1 MSYSIKSGH
10 ELTNIIV
17 SDESFIDNSH
27 HDYIIQRLSNDNKVI
42 NETHIFFQKG
52 AVNTN
57 DNIPGIFI
65 EDLLQIC
72 KHRLECFQSGEYA
85 NDYNEKALESI
96 NNALMHLNNRTK
108 NRKDKNIE
116 GTQQK

>member
-42 NETHIFFQKG
+42 NETHIFFQ
-52 AVNTN
+52 
-57 DNIPGIFI
+57 
-65 EDLLQIC
+65 
-72 KHRLECFQSGEYA
+72 
-85 NDYNEKALESI
+85 
-96 NNALMHLNNRTK
+96 
-108 NRKDKNIE
+108 
-116 GTQQK
+116 